1 MIAKDEGRL
10 DISRDD
16 LAARQY
22 SDYCRRMPGTYFAE
36 DHPPL
41 SLDEAYAVQAGVARL
56 RGQDGAAVAGYKL
69 GCIGAKVR
77 AQFGMD
83 GPIRGFLYGDE
94 LHRSGAA
101 ISLSRHAGLA
111 IEGEMAMRL
120 GDKGKIVAVLPVIEL
135 HNYVFRAPR
144 KTLMELIANNG
155 LNAGAVLPTLETA
168 IADVARLDA
177 GEIEVRLNGEQLE
190 QGPLWG
196 FGSPEATLHWLRDHL
211 GRYGLAFRPG
221 QLVLTGTALGL
232 HSVRPGDCLDVSAGA
247 FGSVRM
253 TVVD

>member
-1 MIAKDEGRL
+1 MDIAC
-10 DISRDD
+10 DD

-22 SDYCRRMPGTYFAE
+22 SDSCRGVPGTYFGE
-36 DHPPL
+36 DHAPL
-41 SLDEAYAVQAGVARL
+41 SLDEAYAVQAGVACL
-56 RGQDGAAVAGYKL
+56 RAQDGAAVAGYKL

-77 AQFGMD
+77 EQFGMD
-83 GPIRGFLYGDE
+83 GPIRGVLYGNE

-101 ISLSRHAGLA
+101 ISRSWHAGLA
-111 IEGEMAMRL
+111 IEGEMAVRL
-120 GDKGKIVAVLPVIEL
+120 GDEGEIVAAFPVIEL

-144 KTLMELIANNG
+144 KTLAELIANNG
-155 LNAGAVLPTLETA
+155 LNAGAVLPTSETA

-177 GEIEVRLNGEQLE
+177 GEIEVRLNGVQLE
-190 QGPLWG
+190 RGPLWG
-196 FGSPEATLHWLRDHL
+196 FGSPEAALHWLRDHL
-211 GRYGLAFRPG
+211 SRYGLAMRPG

-232 HSVRPGDCLDVSAGA
+232 HTVRPGDCLDVSAGV